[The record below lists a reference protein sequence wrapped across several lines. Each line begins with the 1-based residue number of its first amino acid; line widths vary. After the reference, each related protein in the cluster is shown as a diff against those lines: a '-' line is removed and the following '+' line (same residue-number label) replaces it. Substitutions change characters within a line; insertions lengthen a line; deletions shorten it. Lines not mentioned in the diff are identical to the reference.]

1 MVSLQLILGLI
12 LFIGILVLVFYKYL
26 YIGISKERS
35 YLIKDTLDINQTY
48 QQTIQLTDLFDITSR
63 DAITL
68 SGTPEGEGLTFVWNM
83 YIPYYTPERIWFT
96 SYNKD
101 KPILR
106 IGDSP
111 QIVFNPK
118 DTSLKVQVKYKSTQF
133 TSHFP
138 VIELKDIPMQKW
150 NRFVVIVKSNEVKIY
165 LNGNIKIHK
174 KLANPIIINNADIDL
189 GEVNNNIIGKI
200 SNFEIIYRP
209 LNVYEVRKEF

>member
-1 MVSLQLILGLI
+1 MNNLQLLLGFILA
-12 LFIGILVLVFYKYL
+12 IGILVLVFYNYL
-26 YIGISKERS
+26 YVGRVKERE
-35 YLIKDTLDINQTY
+35 YLIRDTLDISQTY
-48 QQTIQLTDLFDITSR
+48 QQTIQLNELFDITSR

-68 SGTPEGEGLTFVWNM
+68 SGTPEGEGLTFIWNM

-118 DTSLKVQVKYKSTQF
+118 DASLKVQVKYKSTQF

-150 NRFVVIVKSNEVKIY
+150 NRFIVIIKSNEVKVY
-165 LNGNIKIHK
+165 LNGDTKIHK
-174 KLANPIIINNADIDL
+174 KLANPIIINNQDIEI
-189 GEVNNNIIGKI
+189 GEINNNMIGQI
-200 SNFEIIYRP
+200 RDFELVFRP
-209 LNVYEVRKEF
+209 LDIYEVRKEF